1 MAYIGILGTGR
12 MSVRLAR
19 ILLDNGHRVVLGS
32 RTPSRAETLARVLDA
47 RACVGGT
54 YSDAASQPIV
64 LPAIFVRDGLFD
76 VMEDLRAQLDGKVVI
91 DIANPFNS
99 DYTDFILPWNTSAS
113 EQMQRRFSSA
123 RVVGAFKNVAWE
135 AFENPH
141 FHEGVSD
148 VYVVGDEE
156 QSKLDVMALFT
167 PSNFRLVDAGRL
179 VNARIVER
187 MILFGM
193 ELGARM
199 GYLPRV
205 GWRFLGEPWVAGE
218 KDIWAD
224 TLAAAA

>member
-1 MAYIGILGTGR
+1 MAQIGIVGTGR
-12 MSVRLAR
+12 MAVRLAR

-32 RTPSRAETLARVLDA
+32 RRPARAQTLARVLHP

-54 YSDAASQPIV
+54 YHDAASQPIV
-64 LPAIFVRDGLFD
+64 LPAIFIRDGLFE
-76 VMEDLRAQLDGKVVI
+76 VMEELRARLDGKLLI

-99 DYTDFILPWNTSAS
+99 DYTGFILPWDTSAS
-113 EQMQRRFSSA
+113 EEMQRRFPSA

-141 FHEGVSD
+141 FREGVSD
-148 VYVVGDEE
+148 VYVVGDDERAKRE
-156 QSKLDVMALFT
+156 VMALFT

-179 VNARIVER
+179 ANARIVER

-205 GWRFLGEPWVAGE
+205 GWKLLGEPWVAGE
-218 KDIWAD
+218 RDIWAQA
-224 TLAAAA
+224 LAAA

>member
-1 MAYIGILGTGR
+1 MGSGR
-12 MSVRLAR
+12 MAVRLAR

-32 RTPSRAETLARVLDA
+32 RKLARAQTLARALDA
-47 RACVGGT
+47 RACAGGT
-54 YSDAASQPIV
+54 YIDAASQPIV
-64 LPAIFVRDGLFD
+64 LPAIFIRDGLFE
-76 VMEDLRAQLDGKVVI
+76 VMEGLRARLEGKLLI

-99 DYTDFILPWNTSAS
+99 DYTDFILPWDTSAS
-113 EQMQRRFSSA
+113 EQMQRRFPSA

-141 FHEGVSD
+141 FREGVSD
-148 VYVVGDEE
+148 VYVMGDDGQARRE
-156 QSKLDVMALFT
+156 VIGLFT

-179 VNARIVER
+179 INARIVER

-205 GWRFLGEPWVAGE
+205 GWKLLGEPWVAGE
-218 KDIWAD
+218 RDIWARA
-224 TLAAAA
+224 LAAA